1 MHPAIALGLIA
12 LMMPAPLLSAPLLP
26 APLLPAPLLPAQD
39 TKSGVEAWTR
49 ADYPAAVAIWQ
60 PLAVAGDAD
69 AQFNLAQ
76 AYRMGRGIGAD
87 VKQAE
92 AWFRRAADQG
102 HLRAADN
109 LGLLLFQNGDRA
121 GAMPLIRRSAER
133 GEPRAGFVF
142 ATALFNGDYTE
153 KNWPL
158 AYAYMRRAADAGV
171 PQAQTSLGQMVPLLS
186 AEDREAGLKL
196 ARTLPRLEP
205 APPAPPA
212 PPVAPSSPKTRDGL
226 EWQVQLG
233 AFKER
238 AGAEKLW
245 YGAASH
251 APALV
256 GLRPDFAFDGKL
268 TRLRT
273 GPFPSQTEAARA
285 CTFLRRDGIA
295 CVAVPPQP

>member
-12 LMMPAPLLSAPLLP
+12 LMMPAPLLA
-26 APLLPAPLLPAQD
+26 APLLPAQD
-39 TKSGVEAWTR
+39 TKAGVEAWTR

-76 AYRMGRGIGAD
+76 AYRMGRGVGAD

-92 AWFRRAADQG
+92 TWFRRAADQG

-121 GAMPLIRRSAER
+121 SAMPLIRRSAER

-171 PQAQTSLGQMVPLLS
+171 PQAQNSLGQMVPLLS
-186 AEDREAGLKL
+186 AAEQEAGMKL

-205 APPAPPA
+205 APPVAPPS
-212 PPVAPSSPKTRDGL
+212 PSSPSSPKTRDGH

-251 APALV
+251 APALA

-268 TRLRT
+268 TRLRA
-273 GPFPSQTEAARA
+273 GPFSSQNEAIRA
-285 CTFLRRDGIA
+285 CTLLHRDGMA
-295 CVAVPPQP
+295 CVAVPPRP